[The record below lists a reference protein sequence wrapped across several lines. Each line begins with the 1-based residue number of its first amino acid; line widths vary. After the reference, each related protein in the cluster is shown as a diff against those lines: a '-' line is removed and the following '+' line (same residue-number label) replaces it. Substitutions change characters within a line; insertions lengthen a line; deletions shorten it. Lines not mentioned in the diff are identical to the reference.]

1 MILKEELPESLLDA
15 CAEIEAG
22 IEEAQ
27 RLLLDPRA
35 ETLDRSESVLTRVIQ
50 ILEALVSKPSP
61 ERNPAASA
69 SLRQIKRATRK
80 LGIQV
85 AHASN
90 LHRGWAQLR
99 LVIGYTNQGLP
110 VFVTGEE
117 RSSFHA

>member
-1 MILKEELPESLLDA
+1 MILKEETRSLLDA
-15 CAEIEAG
+15 CAEVEAG
-22 IEEAQ
+22 IQAAQ

-35 ETLDRSESVLTRVIQ
+35 ETLDRSESELTRVIQ

-61 ERNPAASA
+61 ERSPAASA
-69 SLRQIKRATRK
+69 SLRQIKRAVRK

-99 LVIGYTNQGLP
+99 LGIGYTNQGLP

-117 RSSFHA
+117 RNSFHA